1 MKSLIA
7 TILYTVNAKWM
18 EVLTEF
24 IQEKRQ
30 YQVITQVKQVVPSKK
45 LPIDIGRGNSN
56 KRQLRRTTRTV
67 REE

>member
-1 MKSLIA
+1 
-7 TILYTVNAKWM
+7 M

-30 YQVITQVKQVVPSKK
+30 HQVITQVKQVVPSKK